1 MENIE
6 IAAVLREM
14 ADLLEIKG
22 GVNPFRI
29 RAYRNAV
36 YTVEEHAT
44 PLRGL
49 VEEGAD
55 LTELPSVG
63 NEMASHIAELVT
75 TGRLSRLE
83 ELADEIPRSLVAL
96 TRLPG
101 VGPKKA
107 RKLWDALDV
116 TTIDD
121 LEVAAEEGKV
131 AELEGFGEKTQNKI
145 LEGITRYRT
154 RQGRFRLAE
163 VDELIQPLLEWLS
176 EDDSVDG
183 VEVAGSYRRRR
194 ETVGDV
200 DILVISS
207 AHQAVI
213 ERLVAY
219 SQVRRVDL
227 AGETRAT
234 VHLASNL
241 QVDLRVLDEQDAGAA
256 LVYFT
261 GSKEHNIALRKRAL
275 ERGLSVS
282 EYGVFQLAEPDAAAA
297 EEEVVLSTT
306 GRELGERVAGRT
318 EEDIYECLGLPF
330 IPPEL
335 REQRGEIAAA
345 ERGELPRLVTLDDI
359 RGDLQMHSDWSDGK
373 NTIEEML
380 EACVSRGYEYFALTD
395 HSQALAMTGGMD
407 AAKLARQLV
416 EIDEISARHPEIRF
430 LRSMEVD
437 VLADGSLDMDDEM
450 LERLDLVVISI
461 HSKFDLSAEEQTRRL
476 IRAIEHPASDI
487 VGHPTGR
494 IIGRRDP
501 IDFDLAAALDC
512 AAENQVAMEC
522 NAHPNRL
529 DLRDTHMME
538 AKKRGVPIVI
548 STDAHRSAELEL
560 MSYGVEQARRAW
572 LTPDDVLNAGP
583 LDVLLSTLGRA

>member
-407 AAKLARQLV
+407 AAKLARQLA